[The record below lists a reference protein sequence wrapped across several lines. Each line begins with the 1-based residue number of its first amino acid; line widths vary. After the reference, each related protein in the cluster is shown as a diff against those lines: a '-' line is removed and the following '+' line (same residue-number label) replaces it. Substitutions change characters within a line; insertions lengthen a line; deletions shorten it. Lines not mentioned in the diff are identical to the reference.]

1 MSHVYSPFDP
11 PTKLKKNNGENVSQY
26 KYSYNI
32 GSLLYLGKYT
42 RPDVVYAISRL
53 DRYTHNLNALHWSA
67 LKRFFKLIMH
77 FIIIVFLLL

>member
-1 MSHVYSPFDP
+1 
-11 PTKLKKNNGENVSQY
+11 
-26 KYSYNI
+26 
-32 GSLLYLGKYT
+32 LYLGKYT

-53 DRYTHNLNALHWSA
+53 DRYTHNLNASHWSA